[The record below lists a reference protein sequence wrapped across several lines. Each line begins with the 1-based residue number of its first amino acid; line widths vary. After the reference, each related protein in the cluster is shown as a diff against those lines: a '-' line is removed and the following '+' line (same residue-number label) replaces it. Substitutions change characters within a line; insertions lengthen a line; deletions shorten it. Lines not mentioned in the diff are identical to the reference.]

1 MYKRQVLT
9 GVTAIGF
16 IHSENLVAS
25 FTWKFVY
32 HIASTAWLGCA
43 ASTVTELVLP
53 RLRAVASAFF
63 ILMLSMI
70 GLALGPYLT
79 GMVSDIYIN
88 SGLLPGPALKNA
100 MTLTLVVLVLP
111 FGLLAVACKYLK
123 NDEAEIYEKAR
134 SLGEEI

>member
-1 MYKRQVLT
+1 MCIRD
-9 GVTAIGF
+9 
-16 IHSENLVAS
+16 S
-25 FTWKFVY
+25 
-32 HIASTAWLGCA
+32 
-43 ASTVTELVLP
+43 
-53 RLRAVASAFF
+53 
-63 ILMLSMI
+63 
-70 GLALGPYLT
+70 
-79 GMVSDIYIN
+79 IN